1 MTQFTPIDDT
11 WYQKPPNVP
20 ESYSAGGVIFR
31 RNNHQILVALVRSG
45 QKKQYVLPKGHI
57 EAGETPEKAARREI
71 EEEAGLTDLI
81 LLADLGIRERLN
93 YLRTAWKKS
102 YYFLFLTQ
110 QIEGTP
116 TDPFGDYSLHWFPVE
131 QLPEFF
137 WREQKE
143 LVKLAER
150 LWLNLD
156 KTN

>member
-1 MTQFTPIDDT
+1 MTQSTPIDET

-31 RNNHQILVALVRSG
+31 QNNNQILVALVRSG
-45 QKKQYVLPKGHI
+45 KKEQYVLPKGHI
-57 EAGETPEKAARREI
+57 EAGETPEQAARREI
-71 EEEAGLTDLI
+71 EEEAGLTDLT

-93 YLRTAWKKS
+93 YLRTSWKKS
-102 YYFLFLTQ
+102 NYFLFSTQ

-143 LVKLAER
+143 LVESADQVR
-150 LWLNLD
+150 LNLD
-156 KTN
+156 RTN